1 MPAGLKC
8 PFENCYLESRHMATI
23 LVVDDEKDT
32 VALLRYMLE
41 KDGHKVLEAYDGE
54 GALIAVGLDPA
65 GGENE
70 APPVLPDI
78 ILLDVMM
85 PKMDGYSVYARL
97 QQSARTQNIP
107 VVVLTA
113 KGKMCGV
120 FPERHGHHGLPGEAS
135 PSSSAARQGY
145 RRQEDRAA
153 RSPNHYGRR
162 MGRAWV
168 RPKARRETAE
178 RSPSMLRARPSRL
191 SASSPH
197 DLVDDASGAGC
208 VPRFL
213 KAPQQFRQGHPPTAT
228 KSSMP
233 SWRPRQGGMP
243 RRS

>member
-1 MPAGLKC
+1 
-8 PFENCYLESRHMATI
+8 MATI

-113 KGKMCGV
+113 KGKMWEFFQNATGI
-120 FPERHGHHGLPGEAS
+120 
-135 PSSSAARQGY
+135 
-145 RRQEDRAA
+145 
-153 RSPNHYGRR
+153 
-162 MGRAWV
+162 
-168 RPKARRETAE
+168 TAFLE
-178 RSPSMLRARPSRL
+178 K
-191 SASSPH
+191 PH
-197 DLVDDASGAGC
+197 QV
-208 VPRFL
+208 
-213 KAPQQFRQGHPPTAT
+213 PQQHVKDTVAKKTERRALPTIT
-228 KSSMP
+228 
-233 SWRPRQGGMP
+233 GGGWEGLG
-243 RRS
+243 